1 MTLRRGE
8 ETRTGQAE
16 LPGHVRTF
24 VDEEV
29 APRAAEIDRE
39 NVFPGD
45 VYRRLGEEALL
56 GLARPQGAGKSTLE
70 WAVWIEEL
78 AAASA
83 TVADIVCSADLLAG
97 ETVGAFAMTEAQAG
111 YNAAAIETV
120 ARREGDLYV
129 LEGRKAWITCA
140 PAQGTPR
147 SLRWPNCA
155 PPTWP

>member
-16 LPGHVRTF
+16 LPGRLRTF

-29 APRAAEIDRE
+29 AARAAEIDRE

-45 VYRRLGEEALL
+45 VYRRLEEEALL

-83 TVADIVCSADLLAG
+83 TVADIVCSADLVALILDEHG
-97 ETVGAFAMTEAQAG
+97 TE
-111 YNAAAIETV
+111 E
-120 ARREGDLYV
+120 
-129 LEGRKAWITCA
+129 
-140 PAQGTPR
+140 
-147 SLRWPNCA
+147 
-155 PPTWP
+155 